1 MRELVR
7 SVFSLPKQRWCF
19 RHLGCL
25 KDHRGFENYASI
37 NYARK
42 TFFMGRRLSRVGI
55 PFALDPKI
63 AVGSMEH
70 AKAFAKNRATP
81 LAMLIL

>member
-1 MRELVR
+1 
-7 SVFSLPKQRWCF
+7 
-19 RHLGCL
+19 
-25 KDHRGFENYASI
+25 
-37 NYARK
+37 
-42 TFFMGRRLSRVGI
+42 MGRRLSRVGI